1 MMISGLM
8 AATAFQLFAV
18 GSQSDIRDAAAMASK
33 CGIHAKAGRLR
44 ANSALYL
51 EAGALKHFESPE
63 LQCFFDKLL
72 AHKFSA
78 DFGFIGND
86 TAPTKP

>member
-1 MMISGLM
+1 MISALM
-8 AATAFQLFAV
+8 TATAFQLFAV
-18 GSQSDIRDAAAMASK
+18 GSQSDIRDAAAIASK
-33 CGIHAKAGRLR
+33 CGIHAKAGRLKV
-44 ANSALYL
+44 SPALYL
-51 EAGALKHFESPE
+51 EKGALEHFESPE

-86 TAPTKP
+86 TALTKP